1 MSLPL
6 ATEIEEGMEIVSP
19 PKPALNLGF
28 GARGIKPLKTFK
40 PKVPIPSASGSKT
53 PKIDLS
59 SNTAFPALNPSP
71 TAPSTPVLANGGAGG
86 GAAAGSVTASP
97 VASGS
102 GLQPATPATVKKAS
116 FARLGS
122 NTPGKTKPTAGKV
135 IKRKVVD
142 DDEYK
147 DDGKTYTDT
156 FWDTWNQV
164 TPVVSKMGE
173 TVKKYKADNP
183 NCPTGSVLEENFHAV
198 EKVFTLVGNMNQSFA
213 NKMDYDR
220 SRVSSVKKVVDTNVS
235 CGNITTKIEG
245 ADDYNTIKGRMKL
258 SARQTKVIGLDF
270 GQKIST
276 RDGIITKAKELL
288 CQNSEVKKLLN
299 KGGVAF
305 FPLGSESK
313 VYNGVHTLPIL
324 IRVSDHKERSKLDF
338 ALRNAQRKVAQHW
351 PVEIK
356 DHITHIRSCYEK
368 FKDDDKKIDL
378 TKCYILLRPNHDTG
392 ATISVQY
399 KEKNAKGWVF
409 LENIKTPASMALIDE
424 FDEEQPTVS
433 NFVSFG

>member
-1 MSLPL
+1 M
-6 ATEIEEGMEIVSP
+6 
-19 PKPALNLGF
+19 
-28 GARGIKPLKTFK
+28 
-40 PKVPIPSASGSKT
+40 
-53 PKIDLS
+53 
-59 SNTAFPALNPSP
+59 
-71 TAPSTPVLANGGAGG
+71 
-86 GAAAGSVTASP
+86 
-97 VASGS
+97 
-102 GLQPATPATVKKAS
+102 
-116 FARLGS
+116 
-122 NTPGKTKPTAGKV
+122 
-135 IKRKVVD
+135 
-142 DDEYK
+142 
-147 DDGKTYTDT
+147 
-156 FWDTWNQV
+156 
-164 TPVVSKMGE
+164 
-173 TVKKYKADNP
+173 
-183 NCPTGSVLEENFHAV
+183 